1 MESLDSDELLA
12 LSLTS
17 ERGEGDDDG
26 GVSTSGSMVG
36 EGGGSSKGG
45 AMRSVG
51 GVVSD
56 GLSCVG
62 GCCVGLGGRFGVMSD
77 IAVGVMSDIVSPGGA
92 DGSGGEECWLSG
104 GGRLPFVGQKL
115 FISGSG

>member
-26 GVSTSGSMVG
+26 GVSTRGSMVG

-45 AMRSVG
+45 AMGSVG
-51 GVVSD
+51 GVVSG

-62 GCCVGLGGRFGVMSD
+62 GCCVGLGGRFGL
-77 IAVGVMSDIVSPGGA
+77 MSDIVSPGVA